1 VYDELFKNKPL
12 LEDAQADRA
21 NKLQDSLDQY
31 DEKRAL
37 ILQLE
42 ERVIQLRTNALL
54 SDLPDLEAQLVTLDA
69 KIEQAQFDH
78 DAYAVLSMAA
88 QQAKMNAQTQ
98 SRSEIKERLDHLL
111 GYVWGS
117 QTSIHFDDDG
127 KPVSAEQIDVS
138 DESHGTKEQL
148 QAVMR
153 MILLSLASEGR
164 GTAMILDDAFV
175 FADPG
180 RLNRMKDVIR
190 LFARDDNLQFIILSC
205 DGQDYVDLADHRIEL
220 E

>member
-1 VYDELFKNKPL
+1 M
-12 LEDAQADRA
+12 
-21 NKLQDSLDQY
+21 
-31 DEKRAL
+31 

-42 ERVIQLRTNALL
+42 ERVIQLRSNVLL
-54 SDLPDLEAQLVTLDA
+54 SALPDLEAQLVTLDA

-88 QQAKMNAQTQ
+88 RQSKLNAQTQ

-127 KPVSAEQIDVS
+127 KPISAEQIDVS

-153 MILLSLASEGR
+153 MILLSLASEGC
-164 GTAMILDDAFV
+164 GTAMILDDALV

-190 LFARDDNLQFIILSC
+190 IFARDDSLQFFVVSC
-205 DGQDYVDLADHRIEL
+205 VGVGCVDLADHRSEL